1 MMSDNLPDE
10 PASTG
15 GCGWTRAAVGPSG
28 AGPGSR
34 ESSWATARCARHRAV
49 SGSRAPGAP

>member
-1 MMSDNLPDE
+1 MSDNLPDE

-28 AGPGSR
+28 AGPGLR

-49 SGSRAPGAP
+49 SGSRAPRAP